1 MLIFEGS
8 GCDSVGRTVASY
20 TRVLQ
25 FNSYHRQ
32 ILFTINCIKKTKIQ
46 KKRPWMANY
55 KNTIIFNFC
64 EYRFPAWKLRHFISI
79 FKHDQSRRRRR
90 RRRRRV
96 ALLFEII
103 TKDLNVCQLRSRVC
117 TYLPT
122 YPPTYIERK
131 KHSLRWGQF
140 KTFKHDL
147 KFFNLHTTY
156 LALVAEIS

>member
-46 KKRPWMANY
+46 KKHNY
-55 KNTIIFNFC
+55 FQFLRVSIPRLKVAAFYLNFQT
-64 EYRFPAWKLRHFISI
+64 WSI
-79 FKHDQSRRRRR
+79 TTTTTT
-90 RRRRRV
+90 RRV
-96 ALLFEII
+96 ALWNCHKRFECLPIA
-103 TKDLNVCQLRSRVC
+103 KPCV
-117 TYLPT
+117 YLLAHL
-122 YPPTYIERK
+122 PTYIERE

-156 LALVAEIS
+156 LALVTEIS